1 MPSSRSFLTGMI
13 LALPLGF
20 VTGIMVAFLVTPEH
34 VAKAR
39 QLVTRRALGHEPQ
52 VDFEALEQ

>member
-20 VTGIMVAFLVTPEH
+20 VTGIVVAFLVTPEH

-39 QLVTRRALGHEPQ
+39 QLVARRALGHEPQ
-52 VDFEALEQ
+52 VDFETLQQ